1 MHTEVDVPNPKY
13 ELVSGMYASVKIPLH
28 SAANVLAVPVQAV
41 QSAGEGK
48 GAVLVVDHN
57 NKIENRSV
65 TLGLQSA
72 TEVEITSG
80 LQENDMVIFGAQ
92 GQYKPGQVVSPK
104 IVEAAGN
111 E

>member
-1 MHTEVDVPNPKY
+1 
-13 ELVSGMYASVKIPLH
+13 
-28 SAANVLAVPVQAV
+28 
-41 QSAGEGK
+41 
-48 GAVLVVDHN
+48 VDHS

-72 TEVEITSG
+72 TEVEIISG
-80 LQENDMVIFGAQ
+80 LKENEMVIFGAQ
-92 GQYKPGQVVSPK
+92 GQYKPGQVVSPT

>member
-1 MHTEVDVPNPKY
+1 MHTEVDIPNPKY

-28 SAANVLAVPVQAV
+28 SVANVLTLPVQAV
-41 QSAGEGK
+41 QPAGEGK
-48 GAVLVVDHN
+48 GTALVVDQV

-72 TEVEITSG
+72 TEVEIISG
-80 LQENDMVIFGAQ
+80 LKENEMVIFGAQ
-92 GQYKPGQVVSPK
+92 GQYKPGEVVSPK
-104 IVEAAGN
+104 IVEASAN